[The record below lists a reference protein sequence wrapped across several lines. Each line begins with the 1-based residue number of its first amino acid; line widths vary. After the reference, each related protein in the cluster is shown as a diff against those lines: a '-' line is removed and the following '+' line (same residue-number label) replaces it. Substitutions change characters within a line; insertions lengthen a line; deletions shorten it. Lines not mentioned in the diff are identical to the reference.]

1 MKRKIAIPIIILITI
16 LICSSYAYYSKIKEN
31 SKKDIPIVTEYIYDI
46 LSLSR
51 IDINNYSINT
61 NFEKEYSLLN
71 NEDIWKKSMTYKY
84 MQENKQS
91 YNLNKS
97 MELSTIISTNIKEIH
112 LKNIEFIKTNII
124 PLNNLEGTNSNT
136 ELEKYLSKIEKNK
149 KEYLDSIDL
158 LQNEIRLNISQ
169 YINYLN
175 KHGND
180 ILLEE
185 EEKKFNDYFNSEYK
199 ELLNKQIN
207 SKIESLIK

>member
-16 LICSSYAYYSKIKEN
+16 LICSSYAYHLKIKEN

-185 EEKKFNDYFNSEYK
+185 EEKKFNDYFSSEYK